1 MQLTSGMAGSSG
13 SSGGGASAGGAS
25 GGSSSVGAS
34 VAAGAQAAAKRAINT
49 NNVAAYRKCF
59 LILSSIGIGIES

>member
-13 SSGGGASAGGAS
+13 SSGGGASGG
-25 GGSSSVGAS
+25 GSSVGAS

-49 NNVAAYRKCF
+49 NSVVAYRKCF
-59 LILSSIGIGIES
+59 LILSSIGMGIES